1 MAFLSTEMFY
11 NVCDNNNAFVDSV
24 NLLVNEINTY
34 DLMEQVDGNVSV
46 HFKTTGAIE
55 VQVTKWDGANKRW
68 HVTADKFPH
77 EKGNFER
84 GRVVERLLEI
94 ATALRTLTAVGF

>member
-1 MAFLSTEMFY
+1 MAFLSDEMFY

-24 NLLVNEINTY
+24 NLLVNEINNY

-46 HFKTTGAIE
+46 SIKHTGTID
-55 VQVTKWDGANKRW
+55 VSVTKWDSVNKSW

-77 EKGNFER
+77 EKGNTER